1 MIPKIDLTS
10 KYTSQHPWELFI
22 AKLVCLHLQY
32 NGEAKGFSALPS
44 SLLIYQQGAGLL
56 LAMNKANVVRKISV
70 SDRLCWMGELLSS
83 AISCGLPH
91 VPPLST
97 WPGTL
102 EEQSVQDFRRESGA
116 CLGARILIPWTW
128 TCCIWGLLQTQQGKW
143 NGSPV
148 GKARLLLRLG
158 ESSCY
163 QIYNSNL
170 ASH

>member
-22 AKLVCLHLQY
+22 AKLVCLHLQC

-83 AISCGLPH
+83 AISCGLPTSH
-91 VPPLST
+91 HFPL
-97 WPGTL
+97 GQ
-102 EEQSVQDFRRESGA
+102 E
-116 CLGARILIPWTW
+116 PWKSSLYK
-128 TCCIWGLLQTQQGKW
+128 I
-143 NGSPV
+143 S
-148 GKARLLLRLG
+148 G
-158 ESSCY
+158 ESQELAWVQGSLFPGHEPAVSEVFCK
-163 QIYNSNL
+163 SNKANEMGAQWVKHDCSWGWESPRATRFTTL
-170 ASH
+170 T